1 MGAMKLSLRVQLA
14 LLVGIAFLTG
24 QLLSAILFYDERSLA
39 VQAAIGLET
48 AARAAKAAKLMATAP
63 QELQQEIAKAANSPL
78 VRFGLSNEPM
88 VSDGV
93 HHNDQAIQARIR
105 AFLGDNFKGEIRVEV
120 HELESNVLPVPNLT
134 PEIESLHREMME
146 NRVDVLELEI
156 SIELPNSIWL
166 NVATL
171 FESPPWQ
178 KLTGPVISFLISALL
193 LIGILFWFAI
203 FRLTRPLMALT
214 SASIEFG
221 RGKTMDQ
228 LTAVGPSELRA
239 LTYAFNT
246 MQNRIRNFVSDRTM
260 VLAALAHDLRSPL
273 TALRI
278 QAENISDKE
287 IQISIR
293 RSVKEMSDMV
303 DATLEYSTGL
313 DFNEEFTHI
322 SLGEILKNLPISYA
336 CSCSNLIINVRPTAL
351 VRALRNLIENA
362 NRYGNQ
368 ADIGLAVKEL
378 DLYIYI
384 DDTGP
389 GIPEK
394 DIERVF
400 EPYFRL
406 EKSRSRNTGGVGLG
420 LAIARTIILAH
431 GGTIALKN
439 KEIGGLR
446 VVISLPSSIV
456 KHKEAV

>member
-1 MGAMKLSLRVQLA
+1 MSAIKLNLRLQLA
-14 LLVGIAFLTG
+14 ILVGIAFLTG
-24 QLLSAILFYDERSLA
+24 QILIALLFYDERSLA
-39 VQAAIGLET
+39 VQAAIGVET
-48 AARAAKAAKLMATAP
+48 AARAANAAKLMATAP
-63 QELQQEIAKAANSPL
+63 QELRQEIAKAASSPL
-78 VRFGLSNEPM
+78 VRFGLGNEPI
-88 VSDGV
+88 VLDGV

-120 HELESNVLPVPNLT
+120 HELARNVLPLPNLT
-134 PEIESLHREMME
+134 PEMASLHREMME
-146 NRVDVLELEI
+146 NMVDVLELEI
-156 SIELPNSIWL
+156 SIELPNSTWL

-178 KLTGPVISFLISALL
+178 NITVPFISFLISAVLV
-193 LIGILFWFAI
+193 IGTLFWFAI

-214 SASIEFG
+214 TASNEFG
-221 RGKTMDQ
+221 RGETVDQ
-228 LTAVGPSELRA
+228 LSAVGPSELRA
-239 LTYAFNT
+239 LTHAFNT
-246 MQNRIRNFVSDRTM
+246 MQNRIRNFISDRTM

-293 RSVKEMSDMV
+293 RSVKEMSDMI
-303 DATLEYSTGL
+303 DATLEYSEGL
-313 DFNEEFTHI
+313 DFKEEFSHI
-322 SLGEILKNLPISYA
+322 SIVEILENLPISYA
-336 CSCSNLIINVRPTAL
+336 CSYSNLIINVRPKAL

-362 NRYGNQ
+362 KRYGNQ
-368 ADIGLAVKEL
+368 ADIRLAVKEP

-394 DIERVF
+394 YIERVF
-400 EPYFRL
+400 EPFFRL

-439 KEIGGLR
+439 KETGGLQ
-446 VVISLPSSIV
+446 VVISLPRSIL
-456 KHKEAV
+456 KHKEEV

>member
-1 MGAMKLSLRVQLA
+1 MSAIKLNLRLQLA
-14 LLVGIAFLTG
+14 ILVGIAFLTG
-24 QLLSAILFYDERSLA
+24 QILIALLFYDERSLA
-39 VQAAIGLET
+39 VQAAIGVET
-48 AARAAKAAKLMATAP
+48 AARAANAAKLMATAP
-63 QELQQEIAKAANSPL
+63 QELRQEIAKAASSPL
-78 VRFGLSNEPM
+78 VRFGLSNEPI
-88 VSDGV
+88 VLDGV
-93 HHNDQAIQARIR
+93 HHNDQAIQTRIR

-120 HELESNVLPVPNLT
+120 HELARNVLPLPNLT
-134 PEIESLHREMME
+134 PEMASLHREMME
-146 NRVDVLELEI
+146 NMVDVLELEI
-156 SIELPNSIWL
+156 SIELPNSTWL

-178 KLTGPVISFLISALL
+178 NITMPVISFLISAVLV
-193 LIGILFWFAI
+193 IGTLFWFAI

-214 SASIEFG
+214 TASNEFG
-221 RGKTMDQ
+221 RGETVDQ
-228 LTAVGPSELRA
+228 LSAVGPSELRA
-239 LTYAFNT
+239 LTHAFNT
-246 MQNRIRNFVSDRTM
+246 MQNRIRNFISDRTL

-278 QAENISDKE
+278 QAETISDKE
-287 IQISIR
+287 KQIRIR
-293 RSVKEMSDMV
+293 RSVEEMSDMI
-303 DATLEYSTGL
+303 DTTLEYSEGL
-313 DFNEEFTHI
+313 DFKEEFSHI
-322 SLGEILKNLPISYA
+322 SIVEILENLPISYA
-336 CSCSNLIINVRPTAL
+336 CSYSNLIINVRPKAL

-362 NRYGNQ
+362 KRYGNQ
-368 ADIGLAVKEL
+368 ADIRLAVKES

-439 KEIGGLR
+439 KETGGLQ
-446 VVISLPSSIV
+446 VVISLPRSIL
-456 KHKEAV
+456 KHKEEV